1 MPADKRHRTHERTQP
16 TSTVVDRADGRDQC
30 PQCPP
35 VLQIRGLT
43 HWFGGL
49 RAVHNH
55 NLDLE
60 EGELVGLI
68 GPNGAGK
75 TTIFNLVTGAYKPT
89 EGEIMLNGDSLVGL
103 RPHQITAKGIGR
115 TFQTIRLWN
124 ELTVL
129 DNVRIAHASRI
140 EYGLLDSILRS
151 RRYWEEEQQI
161 KERAMELLAVF
172 GLEEQAQEL
181 AKNLPYGSQRRVEIA
196 RALTTEPQVLLL
208 DEPAAGM
215 NPGEIGELLEL
226 IQQIR
231 QDFGITIWI
240 IEHQM
245 RVIMNICERIKVI
258 DFGTTIAEGTP
269 TEIQNNPKVIKA
281 YLGEEAF

>member
-1 MPADKRHRTHERTQP
+1 MPADRQS
-16 TSTVVDRADGRDQC
+16 TSTVVGRADGRERTQVQR
-30 PQCPP
+30 PQRPP
-35 VLQIRGLT
+35 LLQIRGLT

-55 NLDLE
+55 NLDLK

-75 TTIFNLVTGAYKPT
+75 TTIFNLVTGVYKPT
-89 EGEIMLNGDSLVGL
+89 EGEITLNGDSLVGL
-103 RPHQITAKGIGR
+103 RPHQITAKGVAR

-140 EYGLLDSILRS
+140 EYGLVDSILRS
-151 RRYWEEEQQI
+151 RRYWAEEKQVKEQ
-161 KERAMELLAVF
+161 AMDLLAVF

-196 RALTTEPQVLLL
+196 RALTTEPRVLLL

-215 NPGEIGELLEL
+215 NPGEIGELLDL

-281 YLGEEAF
+281 YLGEEVF

>member
-1 MPADKRHRTHERTQP
+1 MPL
-16 TSTVVDRADGRDQC
+16 
-30 PQCPP
+30 
-35 VLQIRGLT
+35 LQIKSLT
-43 HWFGGL
+43 HFFGGL
-49 RAVHNH
+49 RAVYDY

-89 EGEIMLNGDSLVGL
+89 EGEVRLNGHNVIGL
-103 RPHQITAKGIGR
+103 RPHQITAKGIAR

-129 DNVRIAHASRI
+129 DNICIAHASRI
-140 EYGLLDSILRS
+140 KYSLLDSILHGS
-151 RRYWEEEQQI
+151 RYREEEKEI
-161 KERAMELLAVF
+161 KEQAMELLAVF
-172 GLEEQAQEL
+172 GLAGQAQEL
-181 AKNLPYGSQRRVEIA
+181 AKNMPYGAQRRVEIA
-196 RALTTEPQVLLL
+196 RALATEPRLLLL

-215 NPGEIGELLEL
+215 NPGEIGELMDL

-231 QDFGITIWI
+231 QEFGLTIWI

-258 DFGTTIAEGTP
+258 DFGETIAEGTP
-269 TEIQNNPKVIKA
+269 VEIQNNPRVIEA

>member
-1 MPADKRHRTHERTQP
+1 MPL
-16 TSTVVDRADGRDQC
+16 
-30 PQCPP
+30 
-35 VLQIRGLT
+35 LQIKRLT
-43 HWFGGL
+43 HHFGGL
-49 RAVHNH
+49 RAVYDY

-75 TTIFNLVTGAYKPT
+75 TTIFNLVTGAYTPT
-89 EGEIMLNGDSLVGL
+89 EGQVRINGDDLVGL
-103 RPHQITAKGIGR
+103 RPHQITAKGIAR

-129 DNVRIAHASRI
+129 DNIRIARASRI
-140 EYGLLDSILRS
+140 EYGLLDSLLHGQ
-151 RRYWEEEQQI
+151 RYREEERQI
-161 KERAMELLAVF
+161 KKQALELLAVF

-181 AKNLPYGSQRRVEIA
+181 AKNLPYGAQRRVEIA
-196 RALTTEPQVLLL
+196 RALATEPRLLLL

-215 NPGEIGELLEL
+215 NPAEIVELMEF

-231 QDFGITIWI
+231 REFDLTIWI

-258 DFGTTIAEGTP
+258 DFGETIAEGAP
-269 TEIQNNPKVIKA
+269 VEIQNNPKVIEA
-281 YLGEEAF
+281 YLGEEVF

>member
-1 MPADKRHRTHERTQP
+1 MPL
-16 TSTVVDRADGRDQC
+16 
-30 PQCPP
+30 
-35 VLQIRGLT
+35 LQIRDLT
-43 HWFGGL
+43 HFFGGL
-49 RAVHNH
+49 RAVYDF
-55 NLDLE
+55 NLNLE

-75 TTIFNLVTGAYKPT
+75 TTIFNLVTGAYQPT
-89 EGEIMLNGDSLVGL
+89 EGEVRLNGDDMIGL
-103 RPHQITAKGIGR
+103 RPHQITAKGIAR

-129 DNVRIAHASRI
+129 DNICIAHASRI
-140 EYGLLDSILRS
+140 KYSLLDSILHDQ
-151 RRYWEEEQQI
+151 RYREEEKEI
-161 KERAMELLAVF
+161 KEQAMELLAVF
-172 GLEEQAQEL
+172 GLEKDAREL
-181 AKNLPYGSQRRVEIA
+181 AKNMPYGAQRRVEIA
-196 RALTTEPQVLLL
+196 RALATEPRLLLL

-215 NPGEIGELLEL
+215 NPGEIEALLEL

-231 QDFGITIWI
+231 QDFGLTIWI

-258 DFGTTIAEGTP
+258 DFGETIAEGTP
-269 TEIQNNPKVIKA
+269 VEIQNNPRVIEA

>member
-1 MPADKRHRTHERTQP
+1 MPL
-16 TSTVVDRADGRDQC
+16 
-30 PQCPP
+30 
-35 VLQIRGLT
+35 LQIKTLS

-49 RAVHNH
+49 RAVYDF

-89 EGEIMLNGDSLVGL
+89 EGMVQLNGDDLVGL
-103 RPHQITAKGIGR
+103 RPHQITAKGIAR

-129 DNVRIAHASRI
+129 DNVCIAHASRI
-140 EYGLLDSILRS
+140 RYSLVDSILHGQ
-151 RRYWEEEQQI
+151 RYRGEERQI

-172 GLEEQAQEL
+172 GLEQQAQEL
-181 AKNLPYGSQRRVEIA
+181 ARNLPYGAQRRVEIA
-196 RALTTEPQVLLL
+196 RALATEPQVLLL

-215 NPGEIGELLEL
+215 NPGEIEELLTL

-231 QDFGITIWI
+231 QDFELTIWI

-258 DFGTTIAEGTP
+258 DFGETIAEGTP
-269 TEIQNNPKVIKA
+269 VEIQNNPRVIEA
-281 YLGEEAF
+281 YLGEEVF

>member
-1 MPADKRHRTHERTQP
+1 MPL
-16 TSTVVDRADGRDQC
+16 
-30 PQCPP
+30 
-35 VLQIRGLT
+35 LQIKTLS

-49 RAVHNH
+49 RAVYDF

-89 EGEIMLNGDSLVGL
+89 EGMVQLNGDDLVGL
-103 RPHQITAKGIGR
+103 RPHQITAKGIAR

-129 DNVRIAHASRI
+129 DNICIAYASRI
-140 EYGLLDSILRS
+140 RYSLPDSILHGQ
-151 RRYWEEEQQI
+151 RYREEERQI
-161 KERAMELLAVF
+161 KERAIELLAVF
-172 GLEEQAQEL
+172 GLEQQAQEL
-181 AKNLPYGSQRRVEIA
+181 AKNLPYGAQRRVEIA
-196 RALTTEPQVLLL
+196 RALATEPRVLLL

-215 NPGEIGELLEL
+215 NPGEIEELLSL

-231 QDFGITIWI
+231 QDFCLTIWI

-258 DFGTTIAEGTP
+258 DFGETIAAGTP
-269 TEIQNNPKVIKA
+269 VEIQNNPRVIEA

>member
-1 MPADKRHRTHERTQP
+1 MPL
-16 TSTVVDRADGRDQC
+16 
-30 PQCPP
+30 
-35 VLQIRGLT
+35 LQIKGLT
-43 HWFGGL
+43 HFFGGL
-49 RAVHNH
+49 RAVYDF
-55 NLDLE
+55 NLNME

-89 EGEIMLNGDSLVGL
+89 EGQVRLNGDNLIGL
-103 RPHQITAKGIGR
+103 QPHQITAQGIAR

-129 DNVRIAHASRI
+129 DNIRIAHASRI
-140 EYGLLDSILRS
+140 KYGLPDSILHGW
-151 RRYWEEEQQI
+151 RYRQEETEI
-161 KERAMELLAVF
+161 KEQAMELLAVF
-172 GLEEQAQEL
+172 GLEKDAQEL
-181 AKNLPYGSQRRVEIA
+181 DKNMPYGAQRRVEIA
-196 RALTTEPQVLLL
+196 RALATEPQLLLL

-215 NPGEIGELLEL
+215 NPGEIEALLAL

-231 QDFGITIWI
+231 EDFGLTIWI

-258 DFGTTIAEGTP
+258 DFGETIAEGIP
-269 TEIQNNPKVIKA
+269 VEIQNNPQVIEA

>member
-1 MPADKRHRTHERTQP
+1 MPL
-16 TSTVVDRADGRDQC
+16 
-30 PQCPP
+30 
-35 VLQIRGLT
+35 LQIRDLT
-43 HWFGGL
+43 HFFGGL
-49 RAVHNH
+49 RAVYDYD
-55 NLDLE
+55 LDLE
-60 EGELVGLI
+60 QGELVGLI

-89 EGEIMLNGDSLVGL
+89 EGEVQLNGDDIVGL
-103 RPHQITAKGIGR
+103 RPHQITAKGIAR

-129 DNVRIAHASRI
+129 DNICIAHASRI
-140 EYGLLDSILRS
+140 KYSLLDSILHS
-151 RRYWEEEQQI
+151 ERYREEERQI
-161 KERAMELLAVF
+161 KEQAMELLAVF
-172 GLEEQAQEL
+172 GLEGSAQEL
-181 AKNLPYGSQRRVEIA
+181 AKNMPYGAQRRVEIA
-196 RALTTEPQVLLL
+196 RALATEPRLLLL

-215 NPGEIGELLEL
+215 NPGEIGELMEL

-231 QDFGITIWI
+231 ADFGLTIWI

-258 DFGTTIAEGTP
+258 DFGETIAEGTP
-269 TEIQNNPKVIKA
+269 VEIQNNPRVIEA

>member
-1 MPADKRHRTHERTQP
+1 MPL
-16 TSTVVDRADGRDQC
+16 
-30 PQCPP
+30 
-35 VLQIRGLT
+35 LQIRDLT
-43 HWFGGL
+43 HYFGGL
-49 RAVHNH
+49 RAVYDY

-60 EGELVGLI
+60 QGELVGLI

-89 EGEIMLNGDSLVGL
+89 EGEVRLNGDNLVGL
-103 RPHQITAKGIGR
+103 RPHQVTAKGVAR

-129 DNVRIAHASRI
+129 DNICIARASRI
-140 EYGLLDSILRS
+140 KYGLLDSILHNQ
-151 RRYWEEEQQI
+151 RYRKEERQI

-172 GLEEQAQEL
+172 GLEGQAQEL
-181 AKNLPYGSQRRVEIA
+181 AKNMPYGAQRRVEIA
-196 RALTTEPQVLLL
+196 RALATEPRLLLL

-215 NPGEIGELLEL
+215 NPGEIGALLEL

-231 QDFGITIWI
+231 QDFGLTIWV

-258 DFGTTIAEGTP
+258 DFGETIAEGTP
-269 TEIQNNPKVIKA
+269 VEIQNNPRVIEA

>member
-1 MPADKRHRTHERTQP
+1 MPL
-16 TSTVVDRADGRDQC
+16 
-30 PQCPP
+30 
-35 VLQIRGLT
+35 LQIKTLS

-49 RAVHNH
+49 RAVYDF

-89 EGEIMLNGDSLVGL
+89 EGMVQLNGDDLVGL
-103 RPHQITAKGIGR
+103 QPHQITARGIAR

-129 DNVRIAHASRI
+129 DNICIAYASRI
-140 EYGLLDSILRS
+140 RYSLPDSILHG
-151 RRYWEEEQQI
+151 RRYREEERQI
-161 KERAMELLAVF
+161 KERAIELLAVF
-172 GLEEQAQEL
+172 GLEQQAQEL
-181 AKNLPYGSQRRVEIA
+181 AGNLPYGAQRRVEIA
-196 RALTTEPQVLLL
+196 RALATEPRVLLL

-215 NPGEIGELLEL
+215 NPGEIEELLAL

-231 QDFGITIWI
+231 QDFGLTIWI

-245 RVIMNICERIKVI
+245 RVIMNICERIKVV
-258 DFGTTIAEGTP
+258 DFGETIAEGTP
-269 TEIQNNPKVIKA
+269 IEIQNNPKVIEA

>member
-1 MPADKRHRTHERTQP
+1 MPL
-16 TSTVVDRADGRDQC
+16 
-30 PQCPP
+30 
-35 VLQIRGLT
+35 LQIKALT
-43 HWFGGL
+43 HCFGGL
-49 RAVHNH
+49 RAVYDF

-89 EGEIMLNGDSLVGL
+89 EGQVQLNGDNLVGL
-103 RPHQITAKGIGR
+103 RPHQITARGIAR

-124 ELTVL
+124 KLTVL
-129 DNVRIAHASRI
+129 DNIRIAYASRI
-140 EYGLLDSILRS
+140 RYNLLDSILHG
-151 RRYWEEEQQI
+151 RRYREEERQI
-161 KERAMELLAVF
+161 KDRAIELLAVF
-172 GLEEQAQEL
+172 GLEQQTQEL
-181 AKNLPYGSQRRVEIA
+181 ARNLPYGAQRRVEIA
-196 RALTTEPQVLLL
+196 RALATAPRVLLL

-215 NPGEIGELLEL
+215 NPGEIEELLAL

-231 QDFGITIWI
+231 QDFGLTIWI

-258 DFGTTIAEGTP
+258 DFGETIAEGTP
-269 TEIQNNPKVIKA
+269 IEIQNNPKVIEA